1 MSPTNRQPSAKMHP
15 GYSANIDLTCDE
27 GELDRNPAFK
37 ALFNA
42 IEDAINI
49 YLDSGPKSVQEIN
62 IAVGPHDVITQL
74 FPREP
79 CPSTTSPP
87 STLQRTMSLGSAE
100 LLSSLSTPSTNWS
113 LNTVAASASS

>member
-1 MSPTNRQPSAKMHP
+1 MHP

-49 YLDSGPKSVQEIN
+49 YLDSGPKSVQEIDL
-62 IAVGPHDVITQL
+62 GPEVADIFNKQSILPWGLLRASVFSVVSLAFCTLVVI
-74 FPREP
+74 
-79 CPSTTSPP
+79 
-87 STLQRTMSLGSAE
+87 
-100 LLSSLSTPSTNWS
+100 
-113 LNTVAASASS
+113 